1 MEAVVFDPL
10 RKKNVALTPEEQ
22 VRQFFINWLHIQRG
36 WPLTLMASEYTIK
49 LGRKSFRCDIV
60 AFNRELQPQIIVECK
75 APEVVL
81 GKGVLEQIAAYN
93 LVLKVPVLVITNG
106 NSTYVC
112 SYSNKTGKY
121 EFVEDIPYYLPDKF

>member
-10 RKKNVALTPEEQ
+10 RKKNVALTPEER
-22 VRQFFINWLHIQRG
+22 VRQFFINWLHTQRR

-112 SYSNKTGKY
+112 SYSNTTGKY
-121 EFVEDIPYYLPDKF
+121 EFVEDIPYYLP